1 MSEFLEISNALIV
14 TIGP

>member
-1 MSEFLEISNALIV
+1 MSEILEISNALIV